1 MSRLTQMIAEGVRAS
16 ANTLRA
22 LSGSDVVPIYSITFL
37 ILFAAQVWG
46 VIDWPWWAVFAPLI
60 AAPLIQ
66 VLWWAALMLAELV
79 TRILQLPL
87 VALLRWA
94 NKDRRR

>member
-22 LSGSDVVPIYSITFL
+22 LSGSDLVPIYSITFL

-60 AAPLIQ
+60 A
-66 VLWWAALMLAELV
+66 WAALMLAELV
-79 TRILQLPL
+79 TRILRLPL